1 MTGIE
6 AHDMLA
12 KVADWAVEADQFD
25 AVLFVLRKNILEALL
40 QLEDQNQCA
49 VARRLGVH
57 RNTLPRLLR
66 KHGICLR
73 RKSNGYPVRKNR
85 RAA

>member
-1 MTGIE
+1 MTPIE
-6 AHDMLA
+6 ITDMLA
-12 KVADWAVEADQFD
+12 KVADWAVDVEQ
-25 AVLFVLRKNILEALL
+25 VETVIYVLRKNMLEALL
-40 QLEDQNQCA
+40 QVEGQNQCA
-49 VARRLGVH
+49 VARRLGIH
-57 RNTLPRLLR
+57 RNSLQRLLK